1 MIIKKSISV
10 LLSFLIIIVGCT
22 HYSSISSSEVFA
34 DKYKNVIKVE
44 LKNNNSILIENT
56 DSNKVILSDSILV
69 AQVDSTK
76 VNIKS
81 EDVKQ
86 FYENEFSISRTLWLT
101 GGILSVAWLLFLN
114 YYSVQ

>member
-1 MIIKKSISV
+1 MKKSILV
-10 LLSFLIIIVGCT
+10 LLSFLILIVGCT

-34 DKYKNVIKVE
+34 DKYKYVTKVD
-44 LKNNNSILIENT
+44 LNNNNTILIKNT
-56 DSNKVILSDSILV
+56 DCNKVILSDSILV
-69 AQVDSTK
+69 AQVDSTL

-81 EDVKQ
+81 EEVKQ

-101 GGILSVAWLLFLN
+101 GGILSMAWLLFLK